1 MSGEL
6 FILRGAISMAM
17 SDSVWTRQGASTLS
31 KNLYAFLVCMW
42 TAVGIGAS
50 AVAASLSK
58 NWGLDWVLII
68 GSLVFAIIGVII
80 SAKSDNPAIS
90 FVGYMLVAV
99 PFGFL
104 LGPVVSMY
112 TEASVA
118 KVFILTTLIVVVL
131 GVIGAVIPTSLESWR
146 GWLFGGLLLLLGGMF
161 LAPLMGLFGVP
172 IGGALTALDW
182 FGVVLFGGYVIYDLN
197 RAMRIAYTLD
207 NSVDAAVA
215 IYLDFFNIF
224 IRLLSLL
231 GDEK

>member
-1 MSGEL
+1 
-6 FILRGAISMAM
+6 
-17 SDSVWTRQGASTLS
+17 
-31 KNLYAFLVCMW
+31 MW

-50 AVAASLSK
+50 AVAASLSR
-58 NWGLDWVLII
+58 NWGLDWLLMI

-90 FVGYMLVAV
+90 FVGFMLVAV
-99 PFGFL
+99 PFGLL
-104 LGPVVSMY
+104 LGPVVSLY
-112 TEASVA
+112 TDASVA
-118 KVFILTTLIVVVL
+118 RVLTLTTAIVVVL
-131 GVIGAVIPTSLESWR
+131 GVIGAVVPASLEIWR

-161 LAPLMGLFGVP
+161 FVPLMGLFGVP

-224 IRLLSLL
+224 IRLLALL
-231 GDEK
+231 GEND

>member
-1 MSGEL
+1 
-6 FILRGAISMAM
+6 MAM
-17 SDSVWTRQGASTLS
+17 SNSVWTRQGAGTLS
-31 KNLYAFLVCMW
+31 KNLYAFLICMW

-50 AVAASLSK
+50 AVAASLSR
-58 NWGLDWVLII
+58 NWGLDWLLMI

-90 FVGYMLVAV
+90 FMGFMLVAV
-99 PFGFL
+99 PFGLL
-104 LGPVVSMY
+104 LGPVVSLY
-112 TEASVA
+112 TDASVA
-118 KVFILTTLIVVVL
+118 RVLTLTTVIVVVL
-131 GVIGAVIPTSLESWR
+131 GIIGAVVPASLESWR

-161 LAPLMGLFGVP
+161 LVPLMGLFGVH

-231 GDEK
+231 GEKD